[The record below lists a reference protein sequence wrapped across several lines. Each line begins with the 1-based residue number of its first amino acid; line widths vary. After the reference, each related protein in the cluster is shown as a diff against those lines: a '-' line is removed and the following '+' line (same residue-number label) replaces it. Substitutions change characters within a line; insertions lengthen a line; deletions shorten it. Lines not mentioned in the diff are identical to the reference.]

1 MADAAIATTTVPAA
15 RALRALDPLAGRY
28 AGGPGATLAPVG
40 PRPQVSLRTHPD
52 ARSAVAQALGIALPD
67 LPKTSVSGEGLAA
80 LWLGPDEW
88 LLVADAA
95 SGRTAAGL
103 VAAAE
108 AATPDQSAVDVSD
121 RFVAVA
127 VEGAAAEAV
136 LAAGCPQDLRLRTF
150 PVGAASRTLLA
161 KAEVILWRRGETR
174 FEVFLARSFADYG
187 WLFLAE
193 AARCP
198 AP

>member
-1 MADAAIATTTVPAA
+1 MADAAITATTVPAV
-15 RALRALDPLAGRY
+15 RALDPLAGRY
-28 AGGPGATLAPVG
+28 AGGPGVTLAPVG
-40 PRPQVSLRTHPD
+40 PRPQVSLRTHPE
-52 ARSAVAQALGIALPD
+52 ARGAMAEALGIALPER
-67 LPKTSVSGEGLAA
+67 PKTSASGDGLAA

-108 AATPDQSAVDVSD
+108 GATPDQSAVDVSD

-127 VEGAAAEAV
+127 VEGMAAEAV

-198 AP
+198 AL